1 MKPIK
6 VEDIQKL
13 ARDLSIT
20 AASPEFLD
28 LIRSI
33 HSADNDNKL
42 NTATQVARVETLVD
56 HGVSLPEDFRITT
69 RTFEEPD
76 SPKAEPAERLPHITY
91 DGDRVV
97 FIFEGLVTVVE
108 VIHDHDDHD

>member
-1 MKPIK
+1 MPPIK

-13 ARDLSIT
+13 ARDLSTT
-20 AASPEFLD
+20 AASPEFLE

-33 HSADNDNKL
+33 HAADDDDKL
-42 NTATQVARVETLVD
+42 NTARQVARVETLVE

-76 SPKAEPAERLPHITY
+76 SPKVESAESLPHIIY

-97 FIFEGLVTVVE
+97 FIFDGLVTVVE
-108 VIHDHDDHD
+108 VMHDHD